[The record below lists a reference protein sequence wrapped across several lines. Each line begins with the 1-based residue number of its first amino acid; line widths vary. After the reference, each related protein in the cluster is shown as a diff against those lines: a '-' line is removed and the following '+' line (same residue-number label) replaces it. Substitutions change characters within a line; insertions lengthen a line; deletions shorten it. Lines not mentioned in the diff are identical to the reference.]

1 MKLQALKQAKLG
13 RPVDPERVEAK
24 RLTILRAAADR
35 FGRNGYN
42 ETDVNEVAAAAGIT
56 KGTVYY
62 YFGSKENLFLST
74 VDYEAGRLRK
84 RVLSAADACDDPL
97 DELAAVVYSY
107 LQFFVK
113 NPHVVEL
120 FVEERAI
127 FKNRK
132 KHSYFVH
139 RDMTLSRWHECVK
152 LLIVQGRVRATDP
165 ERFVNVLSDTLY
177 GTIFTNYFT
186 GTDVT
191 PEVQAEWVLEFL
203 FNGVLTEPCSFR
215 FESNCAVNSQANRKN
230 ATK

>member
-1 MKLQALKQAKLG
+1 MQALKHAKLG

-24 RLTILRAAADR
+24 RLTILKAAADR

-56 KGTVYY
+56 KGTVYH
-62 YFGSKENLFLST
+62 YFGSKEKLFLST

-107 LQFFVK
+107 LQFFGK

-132 KHSYFVH
+132 KHSYSVH
-139 RDMTLSRWHECVK
+139 RDMTLSRWHECIEA
-152 LLIVQGRVRATDP
+152 LIAQGRVRETDA
-165 ERFVNVLSDTLY
+165 ERFVDVLSDTLY
-177 GTIFTNYFT
+177 GTIFTNCFA
-186 GTDVT
+186 GTNVT
-191 PEVQAEWVLEFL
+191 PEEQAKRILEYL
-203 FNGVLTEPCSFR
+203 FNGILTKPCSFY
-215 FESNCAVNSQANRKN
+215 F
-230 ATK
+230 